1 MLHCWKKMGS
11 SQDDGLLN
19 RISFSG
25 PASLGSSHASPHGL
39 PLREPFSV
47 PFHFD
52 ASYWDHQAYNGY
64 SGRFSYLPFSG
75 YVGVYD
81 YSFEPAFIRKR
92 NERERQRVRCVNEGY
107 ARLRDH
113 LPKELADKRLSK
125 VETLRAAITY
135 IKQLQNLLDYPS
147 LDKTTVATAESPAA
161 SGLSIRGECNS
172 DGESKTSLASSP
184 YSEIEEVCS

>member
-1 MLHCWKKMGS
+1 MLCCFRMGS
-11 SQDDGLLN
+11 NEDDGLFN

-25 PASLGSSHASPHGL
+25 PTSLRGSHMHGL
-39 PLREPFSV
+39 HLREPIGV

-52 ASYWDHQAYNGY
+52 PTYWDHQAYNGY
-64 SGRFSYLPFSG
+64 SGRFSYVPFSG

-125 VETLRAAITY
+125 VETLRAAISY
-135 IKQLQNLLDYPS
+135 IKHLQNVLDYHPVGTNI
-147 LDKTTVATAESPAA
+147 KTSATPAEAPAA
-161 SGLSIRGECNS
+161 SGVSLRRECSS

-184 YSEIEEVCS
+184 YSEFEEVCG

>member
-1 MLHCWKKMGS
+1 KETQEPSHY
-11 SQDDGLLN
+11 LLKYEDQ
-19 RISFSG
+19 RKTW
-25 PASLGSSHASPHGL
+25 ASLGSSHVTGSHGL
-39 PLREPFSV
+39 PLREPFGIPL
-47 PFHFD
+47 PFGQT
-52 ASYWDHQAYNGY
+52 YWDHQPYNGY

-113 LPKELADKRLSK
+113 LPKELAEKRLSK
-125 VETLRAAITY
+125 VETLKAAITY
-135 IKQLQNLLDYPS
+135 IKHLQNFL
-147 LDKTTVATAESPAA
+147 
-161 SGLSIRGECNS
+161 RRECNS

-184 YSEIEEVCS
+184 YSEFEEVCS